1 MRDSST
7 CFRVWSDN
15 ERFFQTPEDS
25 FGFKLYGIKK
35 VTVFVIGIFHPQ
47 GSTVVYRV
55 LFILNGAPSAHDA
68 LAETLLRMWSNRS

>member
-1 MRDSST
+1 MSGSRHS
-7 CFRVWSDN
+7 
-15 ERFFQTPEDS
+15 PEDS

-55 LFILNGAPSAHDA
+55 LFHPERCAFSA
-68 LAETLLRMWSNRS
+68 